1 MSDRYFPDDLLTRAE
16 GAALLRR
23 CGCFNAADALE
34 RGIAAPA
41 HLSHNGVPLFRW
53 GTLACWA
60 DERRAAIS
68 ALFRKTPQTGNGI
81 LRARFRAVGPR
92 LIPRRLNCCHDATG
106 ESRRLNPRCVGVRP

>member
-60 DERRAAIS
+60 DERRAEEGLGFFADAEEWIPDALRRQFASSIIS
-68 ALFRKTPQTGNGI
+68 
-81 LRARFRAVGPR
+81 
-92 LIPRRLNCCHDATG
+92 
-106 ESRRLNPRCVGVRP
+106 